1 MVSPGDR
8 DWGKAEERENY
19 RPFRG
24 KRKLDNI
31 GCFKSADFQFSSEYF
46 PRGGELK

>member
-8 DWGKAEERENY
+8 DWGKAEEQRTTQ
-19 RPFRG
+19 PFPG

-31 GCFKSADFQFSSEYF
+31 GCFKSDDFFQFSSEYF
-46 PRGGELK
+46 PGG